1 MFWRLSI
8 STWTC
13 YKNPDKPT
21 CIDFILAN
29 SPIRFHKSDCL
40 FTGLSDYLKLV
51 LPIFKTTFSKSKPK
65 ETIYRNFKKF
75 NEEDFNQ
82 ELRGRLSTELVDNY
96 SSFENVFIDV
106 LNRYTPIKKKVI
118 REGIKESYNEKI
130 PVRENIL

>member
-29 SPIRFHKSDCL
+29 SPISFHKSDCL

-51 LPIFKTTFSKSKPK
+51 LPIFKKTFSKSKPK

-96 SSFENVFIDV
+96 NSFENVFIDV
-106 LNRYTPIKKKVI
+106 LNTH
-118 REGIKESYNEKI
+118 ESFSYA
-130 PVRENIL
+130 VFR